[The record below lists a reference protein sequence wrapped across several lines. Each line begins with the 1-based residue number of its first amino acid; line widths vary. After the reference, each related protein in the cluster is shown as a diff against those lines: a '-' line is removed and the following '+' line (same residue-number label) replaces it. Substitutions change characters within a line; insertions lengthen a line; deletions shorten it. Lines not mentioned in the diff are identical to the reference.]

1 MDVID
6 KENNTLTDII
16 ENIISYELHR
26 IIIVKINLQL
36 LLHQSQES
44 WPCWRHKS
52 TVFVQI
58 LMTRCSQRW
67 WWGWKSGQLVRGNVS
82 YQPFQNNLDG
92 YRIVIIEKYNPDEQ
106 WIEKQERWGNKE
118 RIIIGIIA
126 TYYLSIQVLW
136 WCWPPA
142 LPRPPEDFLCLP
154 IQRVIGYWGFDV
166 HCIEWSRD
174 DPVVFMIEWL

>member
-58 LMTRCSQRW
+58 LMTRCSQR
-67 WWGWKSGQLVRGNVS
+67 
-82 YQPFQNNLDG
+82 
-92 YRIVIIEKYNPDEQ
+92 
-106 WIEKQERWGNKE
+106 
-118 RIIIGIIA
+118 
-126 TYYLSIQVLW
+126 
-136 WCWPPA
+136 
-142 LPRPPEDFLCLP
+142 
-154 IQRVIGYWGFDV
+154 
-166 HCIEWSRD
+166 
-174 DPVVFMIEWL
+174 